1 MKKYFLYT
9 MTAAFIFAAVFTS
22 CETDKVEVPTYT
34 VRFDSKGGTPTPQEQ
49 TVKEDG
55 KVIKPAD
62 PTRDNYT
69 FTGWAKADNE
79 TAALWNFE
87 TETVSGDITLFA
99 RWAINTHAVTFDSD
113 GGSAV
118 TAQNVAHGSPAT
130 KPANPTRNGYE
141 FDGWFSGETEWNF
154 ANAITAPIT
163 LKAKWAIV
171 YNVIFDSDGG
181 SEIPPQTVRNGN
193 KVTKPTDPT
202 KTIGSG
208 LYLGTIT
215 GNYTFIGWYNG
226 ETLWNFESNTVT
238 APTTLKAR
246 WSLTG
251 NAKRIESVL
260 SNDVAAAVTYVN
272 ANSNSGE
279 EYTLLLGTDV
289 TVGEQ
294 TLNAANAKFTIIG
307 LGEVRTISEN
317 PSTRTQSSLFT
328 INGNNVTSLTLG
340 KNITLK
346 RGQGGLIGLTTHY
359 LVYVQRGSLTMSDG
373 SKITESRGYA
383 VEVSGI
389 NAVFKM
395 EGGEISENTYGV
407 SVKNGSTFE
416 VSGGIITETVYTDRD
431 RGDVFIGHDCI
442 FRLSGNNRIGTLV
455 LSAANNTT
463 MRSLVTINGNYSG
476 TVTSL
481 NLYGNYSN
489 ASIVATWWTN
499 VSVIVN
505 GTASVINMFNNGLG
519 NFRGTLN
526 SSSPISATHV
536 LNSTGILVLKEN

>member
-9 MTAAFIFAAVFTS
+9 MAAAFIFAAVFTS
-22 CETDKVEVPTYT
+22 CETDKVEIPTYT

-55 KVIKPAD
+55 RVTKPAD

-79 TAALWNFE
+79 AAALWNFE

-181 SEIPPQTVRNGN
+181 SEVPPQTVRNGN
-193 KVTKPTDPT
+193 NATKPADPT

-215 GNYTFIGWYNG
+215 GNYTFVGWYNG

-238 APTTLKAR
+238 APTSLKAR
-246 WSLTG
+246 WSLAG

-260 SNDVAAAVTYVN
+260 SNDVAAAFTYVN
-272 ANSNSGE
+272 ANSYNGE
-279 EYTLLLGTDV
+279 EYTLLIGTNIS
-289 TVGEQ
+289 VGEL
-294 TLNAANAKFTIIG
+294 TLNAANAKLTIIG
-307 LGEVRTISEN
+307 LGEMRTIT
-317 PSTRTQSSLFT
+317 STTSYTPLLT
-328 INGNNVTSLTLG
+328 INGNNLTNLTIG
-340 KNITLK
+340 QNITI
-346 RGQGGLIGLTTHY
+346 GTNYAYIPINLIFVG
-359 LVYVQRGSLTMSDG
+359 RGSLTLHEG
-373 SKITESRGYA
+373 SKTHS
-383 VEVSGI
+383 VDVNGI
-389 NAVFKM
+389 NAIFKM
-395 EGGEISENTYGV
+395 EGGEINGHNCTYIR
-407 SVKNGSTFE
+407 NGGTFE
-416 VSGGIITETVYTDRD
+416 MVGGRISNNTGPTGDAL
-431 RGDVFIGHDCI
+431 DVFIDYDCT
-442 FRLSGNNRIGTLV
+442 FRLSGNARIGV
-455 LSAANNTT
+455 LSLNANNATSHST
-463 MRSLVTINGNYSG
+463 VTIVGNYSG
-476 TVTSL
+476 TVTTL
-481 NLYGNYSN
+481 HLLGNNYIDIN
-489 ASIVATWWTN
+489 FIKTWWTN
-499 VSVIVN
+499 AQVIVN
-505 GTASVINMFNNGLG
+505 GTASVINLFNNGLG
-519 NFRGTLN
+519 VFYPTYN
-526 SSSPISATHV
+526 SVSFYSPTPASISATHE
-536 LNSTGILVLKEN
+536 LNAAGILVLK